1 MMQRLT
7 VLMMTVTIAALS
19 VDTVAA
25 KRGRTEIVTAYCT
38 LKWREQSRKDEG
50 ECHFR
55 QAFGNVQIWMGQRW
69 AFEFPTKEQGKS
81 YQRSNEKNRIIFTK
95 EGDYKLTAYQGGK
108 PIMN

>member
-7 VLMMTVTIAALS
+7 VLMMTVTVAALS

-25 KRGRTEIVTAYCT
+25 KRGRTEIVNAYCT
-38 LKWREQSRKDEG
+38 LKWRERNRKDEG

-69 AFEFPTKEQGKS
+69 AFEFPSREQGKS
-81 YQRSNEKNRIIFTK
+81 YQRSNEKNRIVFTRK
-95 EGDYKLTAYQGGK
+95 GEYTLTVYQGGK
-108 PIMN
+108 PMMN